1 MKPPMAKN
9 KDLRNYCIIP
19 IEAVRDHRL
28 HGTSAFSVLA
38 LICTYTDYLGV
49 TWVSQGKIA
58 QELGISRQAV
68 WRQVKKLK
76 DYGYLV
82 EEKALNKW
90 QTTKSIRVVFK
101 RAPEDLD
108 EAKANLTAA
117 QQINVEEGRRQ
128 AANQFKAEATENL
141 EKIGRKPKE
150 VGKPPV
156 DNSVDNSL
164 GGATS
169 EVAGGATPLGFTNE
183 PYNDKSISIN
193 SDEARQFC
201 VMFLRSAESFGTP
214 RNLNDRDIE
223 VMTSWIRNGLTRE
236 KWAKI
241 LQDHWQYCRDKH
253 RDFARGIGYF
263 ANPVERVTTR
273 KPRSYNQD
281 AKSILQKAVRST
293 RG

>member
-9 KDLRNYCIIP
+9 KDLRNYCVIP

-49 TWVSQGKIA
+49 TWVSQGRIA
-58 QELGISRQAV
+58 QELGVSRPAV
-68 WRQVKKLK
+68 ARQIKKLK
-76 DYGYLV
+76 ELGYLV

-90 QTTKSIRVVFK
+90 QTTKSLKVVFK
-101 RAPEDLD
+101 NAPKDIE
-108 EAKANLTAA
+108 EAKANLTAG
-117 QQINVEEGRRQ
+117 QQITVEEQRRQ
-128 AANQFKAEATENL
+128 AQDEFKAKA
-141 EKIGRKPKE
+141 KA
-150 VGKPPV
+150 PV
-156 DNSVDNSL
+156 DKSK
-164 GGATS
+164 GGVTS
-169 EVAGGATPLGFTNE
+169 EVTGGVTPLGYTNE

-214 RNLNDRDIE
+214 RIINDRDID
-223 VMTSWIRNGLTRE
+223 VMTQWIRNGLTKE

-253 RDFARGIGYF
+253 RDYARGIGYF
-263 ANPVERVTTR
+263 ANPVDRVTTK
-273 KPRSYNQD
+273 KPRSYNQS
-281 AKSILQKAVRST
+281 ATSILKNAVKST
-293 RG
+293 RGF